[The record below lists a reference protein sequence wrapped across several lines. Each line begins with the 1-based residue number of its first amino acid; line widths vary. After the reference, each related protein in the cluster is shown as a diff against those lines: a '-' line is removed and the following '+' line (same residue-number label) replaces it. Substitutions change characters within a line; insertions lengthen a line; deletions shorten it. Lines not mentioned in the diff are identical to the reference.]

1 MRRSHQQLPRTR
13 QNKPLAPFA
22 ISTLAIA
29 ALAPVVFLACAQPTQ
44 RAPKAATGDVIGN
57 DSLTA
62 KNIPALGGAGGGSGD
77 DDDDDPP
84 ASTTAGKTTPAP
96 SGTAAQTED
105 PRAKYAQYVAA
116 ITTTLPSWKTGAA
129 AAVMLYNKERNQSLP
144 FLLDNREQAAIP
156 RQDTQG
162 GHYSFYMTSDDGG
175 WFVVTI
181 GQFRAG
187 HYECR
192 RDNVNI
198 AMGFKDDFAGDDPE
212 VMWGDNDGESGTEN
226 GWCKIDVYPGKSA
239 NDWTMSASGIL
250 VANNKQKLMRI
261 SNAFVQFRNM
271 PVGQP
276 ASTAAAPPPP
286 SGTGKATHAG
296 PAPKP
301 TATSTSTS
309 TPRVRLPR

>member
-1 MRRSHQQLPRTR
+1 MANVRRFSVPKLGLLALAVGA
-13 QNKPLAPFA
+13 PLA
-22 ISTLAIA
+22 
-29 ALAPVVFLACAQPTQ
+29 VACVQQPPP
-44 RAPKAATGDVIGN
+44 RHAKASSGDVIGN

-62 KNIPALGGAGGGSGD
+62 KNIPGLGGANDD
-77 DDDDDPP
+77 DDDDDPRP
-84 ASTTAGKTTPAP
+84 ATSGTATTASTAGKPPAN
-96 SGTAAQTED
+96 ED

-116 ITTTLPSWKTGAA
+116 ITTTLPTWKTGAA
-129 AAVMLYNKERNQSLP
+129 AAVMLYNKERDQSLP

-156 RQDTQG
+156 RPAATPTG
-162 GHYSFYMTSDDGG
+162 AGHYSFYLTSDDGG
-175 WFVVTI
+175 WFVMTI
-181 GQFRAG
+181 GEFRAG

-212 VMWGDNDGESGTEN
+212 VMWGDNDGGNGQEN
-226 GWCKIDVYPGKSA
+226 GWCKIDVYPGKTP
-239 NDWTMSASGIL
+239 NDWTASASGIL

-271 PVGQP
+271 PVGP
-276 ASTAAAPPPP
+276 PPTTAAAPPPP

>member
-1 MRRSHQQLPRTR
+1 MRRSLIFRLALP
-13 QNKPLAPFA
+13 L
-22 ISTLAIA
+22 A
-29 ALAPVVFLACAQPTQ
+29 ALAPVLVVACAQPAQ
-44 RAPKAATGDVIGN
+44 RAPKTASGDVIGN

-62 KNIPALGGAGGGSGD
+62 KTIPGLTANSSD
-77 DDDDDPP
+77 DDDDRP
-84 ASTTAGKTTPAP
+84 AGTTAGKTTPAP
-96 SGTAAQTED
+96 SGTGTAAANED

-116 ITTTLPSWKTGAA
+116 ITTTLPTWKTGAA
-129 AAVMLYNKERNQSLP
+129 AAVMLYNKDRNQSLP

-181 GQFRAG
+181 GQFKAG

-212 VMWGDNDGESGTEN
+212 VMWGDNDGEAGTEN
-226 GWCKIDVYPGKSA
+226 GWCKIDVYPGKTA
-239 NDWTMSASGIL
+239 TDWTMSASGIL

-271 PVGQP
+271 PAGPPSQSAP
-276 ASTAAAPPPP
+276 TPPPP
-286 SGTGKATHAG
+286 TGTNKATHAG
-296 PAPKP
+296 PAPRP
-301 TATSTSTS
+301 STTTTSTTA
-309 TPRVRLPR
+309 PRVRLPR